1 MSWIA
6 LSDKT
11 AGYSAQHHP
20 LGQGGLWKH
29 KGWQLPAY
37 IQNVAKGLMESG
49 KDRSTAIQMAIGAVK
64 RWASG
69 GGSVTPEVRAASAA
83 AVVEWEKLKGQ
94 AHSTSQT
101 GPALELNQVASAA
114 GAARYNLPIGTQLGA
129 NGKPLPNQTPGA
141 APAAAQVTPQAK
153 QLVSSMPDAGLMAAH
168 QRLSAMGASGGP
180 DVAAA
185 KALVASEL
193 AKRGY
198 ATNVDGSITRTQ
210 IGQGGLAKAA
220 TAQANQASSANQRQ
234 IAANKLAAQTAARNA
249 RAQAAAVKAKAAAVK
264 KAAAKPKAAAK
275 AKKPVAPAKPHWF
288 TNPANAVELSIPVGY
303 SGQGPR
309 ITDRYGIPVANSRR
323 KRVKK

>member
-1 MSWIA
+1 MTWIA

-11 AGYSAQHHP
+11 AGYSAEHHP

-69 GGSVTPEVRAASAA
+69 GGGVTPEVRAASAA
-83 AVVEWEKLKGQ
+83 AVAEWEKLRGQ
-94 AHSTSQT
+94 AHSTSRT
-101 GPALELNQVASAA
+101 GSALELNQVASAA
-114 GAARYNLPIGTQLGA
+114 GAARYGLPIGTQLGA
-129 NGKPLPNQTPGA
+129 NGKPLTNQAPAASGA
-141 APAAAQVTPQAK
+141 APAAGQVTQQAK
-153 QLVSSMPDAGLMAAH
+153 QLVSSMPDTGLMDAH

-185 KALVASEL
+185 QALVAAEL

-198 ATNVDGSITRTQ
+198 ATNADGSITRTQ
-210 IGQGGLAKAA
+210 IGQGGLAQQAH
-220 TAQANQASSANQRQ
+220 AQANQANYANQRK
-234 IAANKLAAQTAARNA
+234 IAAAKLAAANQKK
-249 RAQAAAVKAKAAAVK
+249 QA
-264 KAAAKPKAAAK
+264 AAAKPKAAPKAKAAPKPKAAPK
-275 AKKPVAPAKPHWF
+275 AKKAAAPAKPHWF
-288 TNPANAVELSIPVGY
+288 TNPANALELSTPVGY

-309 ITDRYGIPVANSRR
+309 ITDRYGMPVVGSQR
-323 KRVKK
+323 KKVKK